1 MLVTDTSVTHE
12 TCTFIS
18 YPLTEPYLTFLA
30 LAVRPTALPC
40 LALRCVS
47 FQTTVADIF
56 KKYPEIEQECND
68 EVANHEWCTN
78 IK

>member
-1 MLVTDTSVTHE
+1 MCSV
-12 TCTFIS
+12 
-18 YPLTEPYLTFLA
+18 A
-30 LAVRPTALPC
+30 LHGRSMAVRSSSLHRSCQHPQPLVPSTLGNVRPISIP
-40 LALRCVS
+40 S

>member
-1 MLVTDTSVTHE
+1 MLTDFGLRRPGS
-12 TCTFIS
+12 
-18 YPLTEPYLTFLA
+18 FLC
-30 LAVRPTALPC
+30 P
-40 LALRCVS
+40 RCSACVC
-47 FQTTVADIF
+47 QTTVEDIF